1 MLAMTGPRRK
11 DASPEAAQLRQ
22 LTEELGELR
31 AKLQECEDTLSA
43 IRSGGVDAIVVSGTG
58 EERVFTLAGTE
69 NAYRA
74 FVEAMDDAAIT
85 VNSGGTVLYANKAFA
100 KLLAKPL
107 ETLIGS
113 SIFDIISAPDKN
125 AFEAVFREARNN
137 AGGRCELT
145 LTQETGDTVP
155 VFVSARSCIEF
166 GAEAICMVMTDLSEQ
181 KRNEQIVA
189 DGQLARLVLRHANEA
204 MAVCDCTGKIL
215 HCNPAFQKICS
226 ANPLLCNFDEAL
238 RLEVIE
244 GQPQRTHEHG
254 GLHFRIRDAIAGQEF
269 RGIEV
274 RLRSRDGDSVHLL
287 LTASPIVLPTMERA
301 GVLITLFNI
310 EERRRTEDALR
321 RSEKLAATGR
331 LAASIAHEIN
341 NPLAALTN
349 LVYLI
354 QTEAASTK
362 IAQYAQTAQEELA
375 RVAHITRQTL
385 AFYRESTTA
394 ADVSLTELIDSALFL
409 YASAIR
415 NKNLEVH
422 REFQFTGKL
431 HGYPNELRQVFSNL
445 LANAVEA
452 LPAGGSLR
460 IRTYES
466 RAWTNSGKPGVRIVI
481 GDTGQGI
488 KLEHRRRLFEPF
500 FTTKAE
506 KGTGLGL
513 WVTQGIIEK
522 HGGFIR
528 LRSSTDARHRG
539 TVFSIFLP
547 SNGVAGQHAAA

>member
-1 MLAMTGPRRK
+1 MK
-11 DASPEAAQLRQ
+11 DASSQAARLRQ
-22 LTEELGELR
+22 LAGEVGELR
-31 AKLQECEDTLSA
+31 VKLREFEDTLSA
-43 IRSGGVDAIVVSGTG
+43 IRSGGIDAIVVSGTG
-58 EERVFTLAGTE
+58 EERVFTLAGAE
-69 NAYRA
+69 NAYRV

-85 VNSGGTVLYANKAFA
+85 VNSAGTVLFANKAFA
-100 KLLAKPL
+100 KMLAKPL

-113 SIFDIISAPDKN
+113 SIFEIISASDKN
-125 AFEAVFREARNN
+125 EFDAVFREARNN
-137 AGGRCELT
+137 TGGRCELT
-145 LTQETGDTVP
+145 LTRESGEIVP

-166 GAEAICMVMTDLSEQ
+166 GAEAICMVITDLSEQ

-189 DGQLARLVLRHANEA
+189 DGQLARLILRQASEA
-204 MAVCDCTGKIL
+204 MAVCDSTGKIL
-215 HCNPAFQKICS
+215 HCNPAFQKLC
-226 ANPLLCNFDEAL
+226 AGNPLLCNFDETM
-238 RLEVIE
+238 RLEVLG
-244 GQPQRTHEHG
+244 GQPLQMNERSS
-254 GLHFRIRDAIAGQEF
+254 LNFRVRDAISGHEF

-274 RLRSRDGDSVHLL
+274 CVRPQDGERTHLL
-287 LTASPIVLPTMERA
+287 LTASPILLPTMERA
-301 GVLITLFNI
+301 GVLITLINI

-354 QTEAASTK
+354 QTDSGSSK

-385 AFYRESTTA
+385 AFYRESA
-394 ADVSLTELIDSALFL
+394 NQADVSLVELIESALFL
-409 YASAIR
+409 YASPIR

-422 REFQFTGKL
+422 KDFQFTGKL

-445 LANAVEA
+445 IANASEA
-452 LPAGGSLR
+452 LPKGGSLR
-460 IRTYES
+460 IRTYQSHE
-466 RAWTNSGKPGVRIVI
+466 WTNSGKPGVRVVI

-488 KLEHRRRLFEPF
+488 RFEHKRRLFEPF

-513 WVTQGIIEK
+513 WVSQGIVEK

-528 LRSSTDARHRG
+528 LRSSTDPRHHG
-539 TVFSIFLP
+539 TVFSVFLP
-547 SNGVAGQHAAA
+547 TDGVKGREAAA